1 MKKQLRLAAIV
12 AGVAII
18 AAACGPSGGSAAPTR
33 QRPRR
38 QQVRPASVA
47 PGVGGP
53 AALSGEVTLWHSYG
67 SGGGETGALNT
78 VLETV
83 RAANPELTIEV
94 VEQPFDQ
101 IFTKWRTDVA
111 AGGGADMFIAPN
123 DSLGQDAREE
133 SIANLDEYLAGNAAL
148 DGYLPVAIEGSKVD
162 GAFYMVPESLKAVA
176 MWYDKSKV
184 TTPPT
189 TSDELLAAVKD
200 GSVKIGINQGVYHQF
215 GWTGA
220 FGGELM
226 DATGKCTA
234 DAGGFA
240 EAFAYLKELKD
251 AGAVF
256 NTDGNALKTQFQ
268 TGEINAIIDGP
279 WQTADFRTALADN
292 LAVAPIPAGPSG
304 AANPVHRHGRLV
316 HQPEPRCHAGQ
327 AGGRRRARAVGSC
340 GRAGLRRRGRACPGE
355 PGGLDH
361 RSHHPGLRRCRRGR
375 PAPPAERAIR
385 RLVGTVRRRAEQ
397 GHGRRCRSGDRGQ
410 GRLRA
415 HERGERPLGLPLD
428 GSIGGTHPGAPDRPR
443 CVPDHLDSGPLPG
456 RYSRPAIRP
465 QRPTEE

>member
-1 MKKQLRLAAIV
+1 MA
-12 AGVAII
+12 
-18 AAACGPSGGSAAPTR
+18 
-33 QRPRR
+33 
-38 QQVRPASVA
+38 
-47 PGVGGP
+47 P

-78 VLETV
+78 VLDTV
-83 RAANPELTIEV
+83 RAANPELTIDV

-184 TTPPT
+184 TAPPT

-220 FGGELM
+220 FGGQLM
-226 DATGKCTA
+226 DDTGKCTA

-256 NTDGNALKTQFQ
+256 NIDGNALKTQFQ

-292 LAVAPIPAGPSG
+292 LAVAPIPSGPSG
-304 AANPVHRHGRLV
+304 PANPFTGTDGWYINPNLEPDQAKLAVDVALALSAPEAEQIFVDEAGHVPANPVVSITDPITQGF
-316 HQPEPRCHAGQ
+316 AD
-327 AGGRRRARAVGSC
+327 AAA
-340 GRAGLRRRGRACPGE
+340 AGLP
-355 PGGLDH
+355 
-361 RSHHPGLRRCRRGR
+361 
-375 PAPPAERAIR
+375 
-385 RLVGTVRRRAEQ
+385 
-397 GHGRRCRSGDRGQ
+397 
-410 GRLRA
+410 
-415 HERGERPLGLPLD
+415 
-428 GSIGGTHPGAPDRPR
+428 
-443 CVPDHLDSGPLPG
+443 
-456 RYSRPAIRP
+456 RP
-465 QRPTEE
+465 QNPQFGEWWGPFGDALNKVMDGGVDPATAVKDACALMNEANGL

>member
-12 AGVAII
+12 AGMAII
-18 AAACGPSGGSAAPTR
+18 ATACGPSGGSTAPTTA
-33 QRPRR
+33 
-38 QQVRPASVA
+38 ASAQPSTA
-47 PGVGGP
+47 PGASAPESQAP

-67 SGGGETGALNT
+67 SGGGETGALNK

-111 AGGGADMFIAPN
+111 AGGGADLFIAPN

-133 SIANLDEYLAGNAAL
+133 SIANLDEYLAGNPAL
-148 DGYLPVAIEGSKVD
+148 DGYLPVAIDGSKVD

-176 MWYDKSKV
+176 LWYDKSKV
-184 TTPPT
+184 ATPPT

-220 FGGELM
+220 FGGQLM
-226 DATGKCTA
+226 DDTGKCTA

-240 EAFAYLKELKD
+240 EAFAYLKSLKD

-292 LAVAPIPAGPSG
+292 LAVATIPAGPSG
-304 AANPVHRHGRLV
+304 PANPLTGTDGWYINPNLDATQAKLAVDVALALSAPAAEQIFVDDAGHVPANPVVTITDPITQGF
-316 HQPEPRCHAGQ
+316 AD
-327 AGGRRRARAVGSC
+327 AAA
-340 GRAGLRRRGRACPGE
+340 AGLP
-355 PGGLDH
+355 
-361 RSHHPGLRRCRRGR
+361 
-375 PAPPAERAIR
+375 
-385 RLVGTVRRRAEQ
+385 
-397 GHGRRCRSGDRGQ
+397 
-410 GRLRA
+410 
-415 HERGERPLGLPLD
+415 
-428 GSIGGTHPGAPDRPR
+428 
-443 CVPDHLDSGPLPG
+443 
-456 RYSRPAIRP
+456 RP
-465 QRPTEE
+465 QNAQFGEWWGPFGDALNKVIDGGADPATAVKDACALMNEANGL